1 MTELGDLSFHA
12 INWRRLLLGALIL
25 SIKVWEDLAVFNS
38 DVCAIF
44 EGLSVKDVNALE
56 RFSMAK
62 LQYNVSV
69 KRSVYAA
76 YYFRLR
82 DVSEQQYNLHYG
94 KLTLSLSQRDFQL
107 GQAQGSQGMM
117 AKAIPRNDSCASTS
131 SRGSSSTN
139 NRAGSNV
146 GLMGTGMSA
155 SNGGSTLSSGNNS
168 LASMTHHSKVPVGPG
183 YRKWTLK
190 PLSVREADRLEAR
203 SAVYCS
209 NMMMEVQERKDAGC
223 CLDEYS
229 SASPEELHNLSATL
243 LAAASM
249 HTISSAAAALATV
262 TGSRQDMSASAST
275 SSSVATMAS
284 SSVSDLATT
293 KQQQDS
299 NGTTA
304 AVPTEGATE
313 PVRRTLRL
321 KKSRS
326 DFFFQNTTPAS
337 IM

>member
-1 MTELGDLSFHA
+1 M
-12 INWRRLLLGALIL
+12 
-25 SIKVWEDLAVFNS
+25 V
-38 DVCAIF
+38 
-44 EGLSVKDVNALE
+44 
-56 RFSMAK
+56 K

-69 KRSVYAA
+69 KRSIYAA

-82 DVSEQQYNLHYG
+82 DVSERQYNLHYR
-94 KLTLSLSQRDFQL
+94 KLMLSMSQRDFL
-107 GQAQGSQGMM
+107 
-117 AKAIPRNDSCASTS
+117 IPMNDSCVSNV
-131 SRGSSSTN
+131 SRGSSNSAGASHHN
-139 NRAGSNV
+139 GSSRAGSST
-146 GLMGTGMSA
+146 GLMGMGMAGSG
-155 SNGGSTLSSGNNS
+155 NGSVSSGNGNMTTS
-168 LASMTHHSKVPVGPG
+168 THHSRVPVGPG

-209 NMMMEVQERKDAGC
+209 NMMMEEQERRDAGC

-249 HTISSAAAALATV
+249 HTIASAAGASNSGRESLSSGSSTAA
-262 TGSRQDMSASAST
+262 GSQHMST
-275 SSSVATMAS
+275 STSTASSVATMAS
-284 SSVSDLATT
+284 SSLLDLATKDQET
-293 KQQQDS
+293 NS
-299 NGTTA
+299 ISPVEGTNT
-304 AVPTEGATE
+304 TE
-313 PVRRTLRL
+313 PLRRTLCL